1 MKPKHKG
8 PQDEPAVSASEL
20 AQMGRCERFVLFEHE
35 LGRRRTT
42 QQQRDRARGL
52 RAHEQFYREGLVTM
66 TARRPEVSCS
76 IADCVYGESWQT
88 DTLRQF
94 RDEVLQRQRVGRV
107 LIRLYRLA
115 APWVCAVMNRWPTG
129 RVLMRL
135 GMDVIVAMLRRRRPQ
150 AGDPR

>member
-1 MKPKHKG
+1 MKPKHKA
-8 PQDEPAVSASEL
+8 PQGESAVSASEL

-35 LGRRRTT
+35 LGRRRTA

-52 RAHEQFYREGLVTM
+52 RAHEQFHREGLVTM
-66 TARRPEVSCS
+66 TARRSEVSCS

-107 LIRLYRLA
+107 LIRLYGLA
-115 APWVCAVMNRWPTG
+115 VPWTCTMLNRWPSI
-129 RVLMRL
+129 RALMRL